1 MAADEGYSRIA
12 VVGTGGYGWH
22 FLKALVHSNH
32 FATVRAVTRN
42 CINDAA
48 KHTRIRQLKE
58 LGIQIFEYDEAT
70 EKAFEVAFKDIDII
84 VSAVGV
90 AGVPDQIPMIDGALL
105 AGAKWF
111 IPSEYGV
118 VYYPSVWMPFASP
131 LAAKSLVQDHLFTAA
146 KSKGLAHTIV
156 YTGLALDY
164 LDPRSIGLRLAKRT
178 ATLVGRGGT
187 PVTFTS
193 VHDVV
198 HLIVDI
204 VKRPLEMQNRTV
216 RYAGSTAK
224 MRDLIKVVTGSNC
237 GEHLKIVS
245 IDEAKERFCELART
259 QNMKAFQ
266 VYARL
271 LIEEGLAQINRHR
284 EPLDNSLFL
293 TLLPEPVHRTLERLM
308 SRASAVDGVA
318 HMRHGPLHRSDTG
331 SSVTDGLGE
340 VDKKDCSPASSS
352 SDSDSN

>member
-1 MAADEGYSRIA
+1 MVRYASYSKIA

-48 KHTRIRQLKE
+48 KHARIRQLKE

-131 LAAKSLVQDHLFTAA
+131 LAAKSLVHDHLFTAA

-224 MRDLIKVVTGSNC
+224 MRDLIKVVTGSNY
-237 GEHLKIVS
+237 GERLQILG
-245 IDEAKERFCELART
+245 IDEAKEVFCE
-259 QNMKAFQ
+259 
-266 VYARL
+266 YARIQDKRAFPIYTCL
-271 LIEEGLAQINRHR
+271 LVEEGLAQINRHQ
-284 EPLDNSLFL
+284 EPLDNSMFPELS
-293 TLLPEPVHRTLERLM
+293 PEPVRQTLERLM
-308 SRASAVDGVA
+308 ANVSTSESTSKIHKQSG
-318 HMRHGPLHRSDTG
+318 
-331 SSVTDGLGE
+331 
-340 VDKKDCSPASSS
+340 
-352 SDSDSN
+352 NIFN